1 MIGPNCLGSVPWGP
15 NLLGSVQRE
24 PNSVRSRLNVL
35 FPQLGSDRTE
45 TQVLEVLNA
54 NSNRTELD
62 ERAVQQFLA
71 DQFGQRWSGLFMVR
85 TASEGLHRF
94 DTNWTS
100 VQVPPS
106 TDRVSVPNRTS
117 VRDHGRFGTS
127 CIGRISILYW
137 TQFRVDSTISRSGK
151 LYYFLLAIWSV
162 SMGAQVWTT
171 DHEVLSVG
179 SNPSTW
185 RFLLGKAITE

>member
-62 ERAVQQFLA
+62 ERAVQQFFRPV
-71 DQFGQRWSGLFMVR
+71 QSSPVR
-85 TASEGLHRF
+85 TALIRL
-94 DTNWTS
+94 
-100 VQVPPS
+100 V
-106 TDRVSVPNRTS
+106 
-117 VRDHGRFGTS
+117 HGS
-127 CIGRISILYW
+127 YRI
-137 TQFRVDSTISRSGK
+137 
-151 LYYFLLAIWSV
+151 
-162 SMGAQVWTT
+162 
-171 DHEVLSVG
+171 
-179 SNPSTW
+179 
-185 RFLLGKAITE
+185 LGIA